1 MAATGVDGL
10 TAHRKLPF
18 SSLTRFR
25 ARAPFMVENWPMS
38 SLMYAI
44 NHNQV
49 DRAFVGQSYVNTIT
63 KAGDT
68 HVTRIFASQI
78 ESVVHALETQ
88 SVEFSMIVPNALQV
102 AIVQL
107 IPWMV
112 VFYVISSFIR
122 GSFMTRFKTN
132 IAKDVESAASDTTF
146 DDVAGE
152 LEVKRELV
160 ELVDFLKT
168 PERFERVGAKIPSGV
183 LMEGPPGTGKTLLAR
198 AVAGEANVPFFA
210 MSGSDFVE
218 LYVGLGAARVR
229 QLFAKAKEMAPSVI
243 FIDEIDAVGKK
254 RAGGAAAASGND
266 EREQTLNAILSEMDG
281 FESDAQVVVIACT
294 NLVDALDP
302 ALLRSGRFDRRVR
315 IGLPST
321 RVRAQ
326 IARVHAANKP
336 IEESIDFD
344 DLGALTAG
352 LSGADIATMF
362 NEAAINAARD
372 NRDSIRLD
380 DVTDAIDK
388 LTLGPTAGRDVTNST
403 RRLVAVHEAGHAVV
417 GVVQPAY
424 DDVLRRVTIR
434 PRSNGVGGFTQFV
447 PLGDRIDG
455 GLYSKEYL
463 EARLDVLLGGR
474 VAEEVVFGE
483 AKATTGAASDL
494 AQAQTLARSMAIDW
508 GFYGPVSSNDA
519 EDKVVS
525 IVEKSFERVRSV
537 LARRRQTLE
546 RIATMLEQSET
557 VDGKAVV
564 DNVINT
570 T

>member
-1 MAATGVDGL
+1 
-10 TAHRKLPF
+10 
-18 SSLTRFR
+18 
-25 ARAPFMVENWPMS
+25 MS